1 MPLPNWS
8 YNNQSPVASGRI
20 FTNNNP
26 TTNGMYPPAFN
37 YPTTNGMYPSTSP
50 SQAYSHFTNLIRVY
64 GGLEGAKAYPLG
76 PNSMVA
82 LFDSDSDIF
91 YLKST
96 DASGFPTIQIAD
108 FQFRDTENKE
118 TAASPNRS
126 IANPND
132 ERIQAMSD
140 QILEMQISLEEIK
153 KEISNGKQHIWKSE
167 PENARQSQRVFESS
181 TSDV

>member
-1 MPLPNWS
+1 MPLPNWP
-8 YNNQSPVASGRI
+8 YNNQTPVASGRI

-26 TTNGMYPPAFN
+26 TTNGMYPPTF
-37 YPTTNGMYPSTSP
+37 P
-50 SQAYSHFTNLIRVY
+50 SQTYSHFTNLIRVY

-96 DASGFPTIQIAD
+96 DVSGFPTIQIAD

-118 TAASPNRS
+118 SAAFPNQS
-126 IANPND
+126 TVASND
-132 ERIQAMSD
+132 ERMQAMSD

-153 KEISNGKQHIWKSE
+153 KEISNGKQHIWKPDSE
-167 PENARQSQRVFESS
+167 TV
-181 TSDV
+181 